1 MSYLINNQQKL
12 NDIIFANRNKNY
24 GAYVIRSVYG
34 ETVLKSLSIMAFG
47 TLAIMYGIFYFC
59 YRPISEDAIAIE
71 DIKQIDSIYVI
82 PFNLKQEKR
91 TVEAKKTVNTPA
103 LPKLN
108 LNEKNPNLVVKD
120 SVQVNTII
128 TTELNFT
135 ATINSSLTGTGSAEV
150 NNSKGSGDEEKK
162 GDDKGSKETKLLY
175 EVDSEP
181 EFEGGLPAITRFIQ
195 SKVRYPEI
203 AVGEGKTGT
212 VYVKFVVDE
221 TGKVTNLNL
230 LNSLGYGL
238 DDEALRVV
246 GLLPKFKKPG
256 MVQGKPVKVY
266 YQLPIRFSLR

>member
-47 TLAIMYGIFYFC
+47 TLAVMYGIFYLC
-59 YRPISEDAIAIE
+59 YQPITEDTSVI
-71 DIKQIDSIYVI
+71 DNIKQFDSIYVI
-82 PFNLKQEKR
+82 PFNLKQEKK
-91 TVEAKKTVNTPA
+91 TIEAKKTISSPA
-103 LPKLN
+103 LPKPDLDKRSVN
-108 LNEKNPNLVVKD
+108 IVVKD
-120 SVQVNTII
+120 SVQINSII
-128 TTELNFT
+128 ASEPNFT
-135 ATINSSLTGTGSAEV
+135 TTTNSSLTGVGSGETG
-150 NNSKGSGDEEKK
+150 NTIGSGDEEKK
-162 GDDKGSKETKLLY
+162 GDDKGEKETKLLF

-181 EFEGGLPAITRFIQ
+181 EFEGGLPGITRFIQ

-212 VYVKFVVDE
+212 VFVKFVVDE
-221 TGKVTNLNL
+221 TGKVSNLNL

-256 MVQGKPVKVY
+256 MVKGKPVKVY